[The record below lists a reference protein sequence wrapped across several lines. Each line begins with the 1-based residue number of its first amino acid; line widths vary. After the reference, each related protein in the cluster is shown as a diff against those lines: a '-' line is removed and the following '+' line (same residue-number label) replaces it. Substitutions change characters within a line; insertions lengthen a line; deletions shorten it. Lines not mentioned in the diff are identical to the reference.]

1 MKINQKALV
10 TNEGIIIKSI
20 PHKNKFYIPIGLWVF
35 AMLIASSI
43 YIGDDEHIDNMYYL
57 GLFTL
62 HSLWIM
68 CFLIL
73 LVFALSKKVE
83 ITATRLIYKNIFNR
97 ITKEYSLEDIVDFYW
112 SNKPTYIRRSGKVD
126 STQRLDL
133 IGIDF
138 KNGES
143 ISMSG
148 DQFANYDEI
157 RSWLF
162 DYCTDNEIITIR
174 PLEERKR
181 SRFRS

>member
-1 MKINQKALV
+1 MKINQETLIS
-10 TNEGIIIKSI
+10 NESIIIKSI
-20 PHKNKFYIPIGLWVF
+20 PHKNKFYIPIGLWAF

-43 YIGDDEHIDNMYYL
+43 YIDDDEHIDNMYHL

-62 HSLWIM
+62 HSLWITGLLI
-68 CFLIL
+68 FLAFL
-73 LVFALSKKVE
+73 FSKKVE
-83 ITATRLIYKNIFNR
+83 ITTTKIIYRNFFNR
-97 ITKEYSLEDIVDFYW
+97 ITKEYKLDDIVDFYW
-112 SNKPTYIRRSGKVD
+112 SNKPIVRRNRTGD
-126 STQRLDL
+126 TTTRLVL

-148 DQFANYDEI
+148 DQFANYNEI

-181 SRFRS
+181 SRFRL